1 LVVKTKKLQ
10 IIVFLHKM
18 IQFKLEGEFIPL
30 IQLLKASG
38 LVGSGGD
45 AQTVV
50 EDGLVKTNGE
60 VEFRKR
66 YKVRVGDIITFG
78 ENKIE
83 VI

>member
-1 LVVKTKKLQ
+1 
-10 IIVFLHKM
+10 M

-38 LVGSGGD
+38 LVDSGGD

>member
-1 LVVKTKKLQ
+1 MVVKTKNLQ
-10 IIVFLHKM
+10 IIVFLQKM

-83 VI
+83 II

>member
-1 LVVKTKKLQ
+1 
-10 IIVFLHKM
+10 M

-30 IQLLKASG
+30 IQLLKANG

-83 VI
+83 II

>member
-1 LVVKTKKLQ
+1 
-10 IIVFLHKM
+10 M

-66 YKVRVGDIITFG
+66 YKVRVGDIVIFG

-83 VI
+83 II